1 MTTQTTVHS
10 SIPTSAQTTVHSSIP
25 TSAQA
30 SENSWQ
36 KKAILSV
43 AFLMATTSVGP
54 GFLTQTAVF
63 TNIYKIDMAFPVF
76 ASMFITFGI
85 VMNLWRIVGVSG
97 MRIQDIAN
105 KVAPG
110 MGYVVGILL
119 ALGAVAFNFGNV
131 SGAALGINVLTGVD
145 TTWGALF
152 TGVVGCLLFVVH
164 NASKRMDQMA
174 RYLGLFMIILIAYV
188 AMTSLPP
195 MGETLSAAVMPTD
208 IGSLLLPTLTIVG
221 GAVGGYYT
229 GAQRLVDIGLQGKDK
244 VPAIKTAA
252 WAGISIAVVIRILLF
267 LAVFGVIAT
276 GATLDSA
283 NPAADAFRQGAGEV
297 GYFIFGL
304 VLFVASITSVVGNSY
319 MAISLIKTLFP
330 IVARN
335 EKVWC
340 VGFIIITSLGTVTM
354 NMPILLL
361 MLAGLVNSII
371 LPIVLGM
378 MLVATRRKDIVGDY
392 KHPVYLTF
400 TGIAI
405 VVVMAASSMTNISN
419 FVSKFIG

>member
-1 MTTQTTVHS
+1 MTTQTS
-10 SIPTSAQTTVHSSIP
+10 SATINATAPIDN
-25 TSAQA
+25 
-30 SENSWQ
+30 EISWQ
-36 KKAILSV
+36 KKTILSV

-97 MRIQDIAN
+97 LRIQDIAN

-110 MGYVVGILL
+110 MGYFVGILL

-145 TTWGALF
+145 TMWGALF
-152 TGVVGCLLFVVH
+152 TGLIGSLLFVVH

-195 MGETLSAAVMPTD
+195 MGETLVAAVAPSD
-208 IGSLLLPTLTIVG
+208 FGNLLLPTLTIVG

-229 GAQRLVDIGLQGKDK
+229 GAQRLVDIGLQGKEN
-244 VPAIKTAA
+244 VPTIKTAA

-267 LAVFGVIAT
+267 LAIFGVISA
-276 GATLDSA
+276 GAVLDAS
-283 NPAADAFRQGAGEV
+283 NPAADAFRQGAGET

-330 IVARN
+330 VVARN
-335 EKVWC
+335 EKTWC
-340 VGFIIITSLGTVTM
+340 VGFILVTSLGTVTM

-371 LPIVLGM
+371 LPIVLGIV
-378 MLVATRRKDIVGDY
+378 LAATRRKDIIGEY
-392 KHPVYLTF
+392 KHPIYLTAI
-400 TGIAI
+400 GYLI
-405 VVVMAASSMTNISN
+405 VVVMAGASVTNIGN
-419 FVSKFIG
+419 FVAKFIG

>member
-1 MTTQTTVHS
+1 MQTNTLNTSNPTRHS
-10 SIPTSAQTTVHSSIP
+10 
-25 TSAQA
+25 
-30 SENSWQ
+30 NWQ
-36 KKAILSV
+36 NKAILSV

-63 TNIYKIDMAFPVF
+63 TNIYNVDMAFPVF

-85 VMNLWRIVGVSG
+85 VMNLWRIVAVSG
-97 MRIQDIAN
+97 LRIQDIAN

-110 MGYVVGILL
+110 MGYFIGILL

-131 SGAALGINVLTGVD
+131 SGSALGMNVLIGLD
-145 TTWGALF
+145 TTWGAIF
-152 TGVVGCLLFVVH
+152 TGVIGSLLFIVH

-174 RYLGLFMIILIAYV
+174 RYLGLLMIVLIAYV
-188 AMTSLPP
+188 ALTNLPP
-195 MGETLSAAVMPTD
+195 LAPTVIAAIAPSD
-208 IGSLLLPTLTIVG
+208 FSNLLLPTLTIVG

-229 GAQRLVDIGLQGKDK
+229 GAQRLIDVKLTGSENIHN
-244 VPAIKTAA
+244 VTKTA
-252 WAGISIAVVIRILLF
+252 WAGISIAVIIRILLF
-267 LAVFGVIAT
+267 CAVLGVITT
-276 GATLDSA
+276 GVTLDPS
-283 NPAADAFRQGAGEV
+283 NPAADAFRHGAGDI

-335 EKVWC
+335 EKSWC
-340 VGFIIITSLGTVTM
+340 VGFIILTTLGTVLM

-371 LPIVLGM
+371 LPIVLATV
-378 MLVATRRKDIVGDY
+378 LAATRKKDIVGDY
-392 KHPVYLTF
+392 KHPLYLT
-400 TGIAI
+400 TIGGII
-405 VVVMAASSMTNISN
+405 VIIMILASLSNISG
-419 FVSKFIG
+419 FVTKFIG

>member
-1 MTTQTTVHS
+1 MTT
-10 SIPTSAQTTVHSSIP
+10 QTTVHSSIP

-195 MGETLSAAVMPTD
+195 MGETMSAAVMPTD

-378 MLVATRRKDIVGDY
+378 ILVATRRKDIVGDY

>member
-1 MTTQTTVHS
+1 MTTM
-10 SIPTSAQTTVHSSIP
+10 TSAAPAATQNT
-25 TSAQA
+25 
-30 SENSWQ
+30 SWQ
-36 KKAILSV
+36 NKAILSV

-97 MRIQDIAN
+97 LRIQDIAN
-105 KVAPG
+105 RVAPG

-174 RYLGLFMIILIAYV
+174 RYLGLFMIVLIAYV

-195 MGETLSAAVMPTD
+195 MGETLQAAVLPTD
-208 IGSLLLPTLTIVG
+208 MSNLLLPTLTIVG

-229 GAQRLVDIGLQGKDK
+229 GAQRLVDVGLQGKDN
-244 VPAIKTAA
+244 VASIKKAA

-276 GATLDSA
+276 GAVLDTS

-330 IVARN
+330 VVARN
-335 EKVWC
+335 EKAWC

-361 MLAGLVNSII
+361 MLAGLINSII
-371 LPIVLGM
+371 LPVVLAM
-378 MLVATRRKDIVGDY
+378 VLAATRRKDIVGDY
-392 KHPVYLTF
+392 KHPMYLTV
-400 TGIAI
+400 TGVLI
-405 VVVMAASSMTNISN
+405 VVVMAAASLSNISN
-419 FVSKFIG
+419 FMTKFMG

>member
-1 MTTQTTVHS
+1 MTTQTTINSTALASV
-10 SIPTSAQTTVHSSIP
+10 
-25 TSAQA
+25 QA
-30 SENSWQ
+30 LENSWQ

-105 KVAPG
+105 KVAPR

-131 SGAALGINVLTGVD
+131 SGSALGINVLTGVD

-208 IGSLLLPTLTIVG
+208 VGSLLLPTLTIVG

-229 GAQRLVDIGLQGKDK
+229 GAQRLVDIGLQGKEN

-267 LAVFGVIAT
+267 MAVFGVIAT

-330 IVARN
+330 VVARN
-335 EKVWC
+335 EKAWC

-378 MLVATRRKDIVGDY
+378 VLVATRRKDIVGDY
-392 KHPVYLTF
+392 KHPAYLTL
-400 TGIAI
+400 TGVAI

-419 FVSKFIG
+419 FMAKFIG

>member
-1 MTTQTTVHS
+1 MTTQTTIQS
-10 SIPTSAQTTVHSSIP
+10 SIPTSIQS
-25 TSAQA
+25 

-131 SGAALGINVLTGVD
+131 SGSALGINVLTGVD

-229 GAQRLVDIGLQGKDK
+229 GAQRLVDIGLQGKEN

-267 LAVFGVIAT
+267 MAVFGVIAT
-276 GATLDSA
+276 GATLDST
-283 NPAADAFRQGAGEV
+283 NPAADAFRQGVGEV

-335 EKVWC
+335 EKAWC

-392 KHPVYLTF
+392 KHPAYLTL

-405 VVVMAASSMTNISN
+405 VVVMAASSVTNTSN
-419 FVSKFIG
+419 FMAKFIG

>member
-1 MTTQTTVHS
+1 MTLITSSNAPAATT
-10 SIPTSAQTTVHSSIP
+10 PRT
-25 TSAQA
+25 
-30 SENSWQ
+30 WQ
-36 KKAILSV
+36 QKAVLSV

-63 TNIYKIDMAFPVF
+63 TNIYKVDMAFPVL
-76 ASMFITFGI
+76 ASIFITFGI

-97 MRIQDIAN
+97 LRIQDIAN
-105 KVAPG
+105 RVAPG
-110 MGYVVGILL
+110 MGYVVGTLL

-131 SGAALGINVLTGVD
+131 SGAALGINVLTGID

-174 RYLGLFMIILIAYV
+174 RYLGLFMIVLIAYV

-195 MGETLSAAVMPTD
+195 MGETLTAAVMPGD
-208 IGSLLLPTLTIVG
+208 LGNLLLPTLTIVG

-229 GAQRLVDIGLQGKDK
+229 GAQRLVDIGLQGQENI
-244 VPAIKTAA
+244 PSIKKAA

-267 LAVFGVIAT
+267 LAIFGVIAT
-276 GATLDSA
+276 GAVLDKA
-283 NPAADAFRQGAGEV
+283 NPAADAFRQGAGQV

-330 IVARN
+330 VVARH
-335 EKVWC
+335 EKTWC
-340 VGFIIITSLGTVTM
+340 IAFIALTSLGTVTM
-354 NMPILLL
+354 NMPILML

-378 MLVATRRKDIVGDY
+378 ILAATRRKDIVGNY
-392 KHPVYLTF
+392 QHPIYLTVI
-400 TGIAI
+400 GAVI
-405 VVVMAASSMTNISN
+405 VLVMAVSSVANISN
-419 FVSKFIG
+419 FVTKFIG

>member
-1 MTTQTTVHS
+1 MTTQTSTITSQTIPNS
-10 SIPTSAQTTVHSSIP
+10 SA
-25 TSAQA
+25 
-30 SENSWQ
+30 SWQ
-36 KKAILSV
+36 TKAILSV

-63 TNIYKIDMAFPVF
+63 TNIYKMDMAFPVF

-97 MRIQDIAN
+97 LRIQDIAN

-110 MGYVVGILL
+110 MGYFVGILL

-131 SGAALGINVLTGVD
+131 SGAALGLNVLTGVD

-195 MGETLSAAVMPTD
+195 MGETMVAAVMPTD

-229 GAQRLVDIGLQGKDK
+229 GAQRLVDIGLQGEEQ
-244 VPAIKTAA
+244 VGAIKKAA

-276 GATLDSA
+276 GAVLDTA
-283 NPAADAFRQGAGEV
+283 NPAADAFRQGAGEL

-330 IVARN
+330 VVARN
-335 EKVWC
+335 EKAWC
-340 VGFIIITSLGTVTM
+340 VGFIVLTSLGTVTM

-378 MLVATRRKDIVGDY
+378 VLLATRRKDIVGDY
-392 KHPVYLTF
+392 QHPAYLT
-400 TGIAI
+400 AI
-405 VVVMAASSMTNISN
+405 GGLIVIVMAAASFSNIGN
-419 FVSKFIG
+419 FVAKFIG

>member
-1 MTTQTTVHS
+1 MTKMTS
-10 SIPTSAQTTVHSSIP
+10 AAPTSTQDT
-25 TSAQA
+25 
-30 SENSWQ
+30 SWQ
-36 KKAILSV
+36 NKAILSV

-85 VMNLWRIVGVSG
+85 VMNLWRIVGLSG
-97 MRIQDIAN
+97 LRIQDIAN
-105 KVAPG
+105 RVAPG

-131 SGAALGINVLTGVD
+131 SGAALGLNVLTGVD

-174 RYLGLFMIILIAYV
+174 RYLGLFMIVLIAYV

-195 MGETLSAAVMPTD
+195 MGETLKAAVIPTD
-208 IGSLLLPTLTIVG
+208 INNLLLPTLTIVG

-229 GAQRLVDIGLQGKDK
+229 GAQRLVDVGLQGKEN
-244 VPAIKTAA
+244 VGAIKKAA

-276 GATLDSA
+276 GAVLETS
-283 NPAADAFRQGAGEV
+283 NPAADAFRQGAGDV

-330 IVARN
+330 VVARN
-335 EKVWC
+335 EKAWC

-361 MLAGLVNSII
+361 MLAGLINSII
-371 LPIVLGM
+371 LPVVLAM
-378 MLVATRRKDIVGDY
+378 VLAATRRKDIVGNY
-392 KHPVYLTF
+392 KHPMYLTV
-400 TGIAI
+400 TGILI
-405 VVVMAASSMTNISN
+405 VVVMAAASLSNISN
-419 FVSKFIG
+419 FMTKFMG

>member
-1 MTTQTTVHS
+1 MTT
-10 SIPTSAQTTVHSSIP
+10 QTTVHSSIP

-164 NASKRMDQMA
+164 NASKRMDQMV

>member
-1 MTTQTTVHS
+1 MTT
-10 SIPTSAQTTVHSSIP
+10 QTTVHSSIP

-244 VPAIKTAA
+244 IPAIKTAA

>member
-1 MTTQTTVHS
+1 MTTQTTINS
-10 SIPTSAQTTVHSSIP
+10 TAPASI
-25 TSAQA
+25 QA

-131 SGAALGINVLTGVD
+131 SGSALGINVLTGVD

-152 TGVVGCLLFVVH
+152 TGVVSCLLFVVH
-164 NASKRMDQMA
+164 NASIRMDQMA

-208 IGSLLLPTLTIVG
+208 VGSLLLPTLTIVG

-229 GAQRLVDIGLQGKDK
+229 GAQRLVDIGLQGKDN

-267 LAVFGVIAT
+267 MAVFGVIAT

-335 EKVWC
+335 EKAWC

-378 MLVATRRKDIVGDY
+378 VLVATRRKDIVGDY
-392 KHPVYLTF
+392 KHPAYLTL

-405 VVVMAASSMTNISN
+405 VVVMAASSVTNTSN
-419 FVSKFIG
+419 FMTKFIG

>member
-10 SIPTSAQTTVHSSIP
+10 SIPTSAQ
-25 TSAQA
+25 A
-30 SENSWQ
+30 SEISWQ

-195 MGETLSAAVMPTD
+195 MGETLSAAVMLTD

-378 MLVATRRKDIVGDY
+378 MLVATRRKDIAGDY

>member
-1 MTTQTTVHS
+1 MTTQTT
-10 SIPTSAQTTVHSSIP
+10 SAPASNDSQT
-25 TSAQA
+25 
-30 SENSWQ
+30 SWQ
-36 KKAILSV
+36 SKAILSV

-63 TNIYKIDMAFPVF
+63 TNIYKVDMAFPVF

-97 MRIQDIAN
+97 LRIQDIAN

-110 MGYVVGILL
+110 MGYAVGILL

-152 TGVVGCLLFVVH
+152 TGLVGSLLFVVH

-195 MGETLSAAVMPTD
+195 MGKTLTAAVMPSD
-208 IGSLLLPTLTIVG
+208 FSSLLLPTLTIVG

-229 GAQRLVDIGLQGKDK
+229 GAQRLVDIGLQGKENI
-244 VPAIKTAA
+244 PSIKTAA

-267 LAVFGVIAT
+267 LAVFGVISA
-276 GATLDSA
+276 GAVLDSS
-283 NPAADAFRQGAGEV
+283 NPAADAFRQGAGET

-330 IVARN
+330 TVARN
-335 EKVWC
+335 EKAWC
-340 VGFIIITSLGTVTM
+340 VAFILVTSLGTVTM

-378 MLVATRRKDIVGDY
+378 VLAATRRKDIIGDY
-392 KHPVYLTF
+392 KHPMYLTAIGV
-400 TGIAI
+400 TI
-405 VVVMAASSMTNISN
+405 VVVMAASSVTNIGN
-419 FVSKFIG
+419 FVSKFMG

>member
-1 MTTQTTVHS
+1 MTT
-10 SIPTSAQTTVHSSIP
+10 QTTVHSSIP

-110 MGYVVGILL
+110 IGYVVGILL

>member
-1 MTTQTTVHS
+1 MTTM
-10 SIPTSAQTTVHSSIP
+10 TSAAPAATQNT
-25 TSAQA
+25 
-30 SENSWQ
+30 SWQ
-36 KKAILSV
+36 NKAILSV

-97 MRIQDIAN
+97 LRIQDIAN
-105 KVAPG
+105 RVAPG

-174 RYLGLFMIILIAYV
+174 RYLGLFMIVLIAYV

-195 MGETLSAAVMPTD
+195 MGETLQAAVLPTD
-208 IGSLLLPTLTIVG
+208 MSNLLLPTLTIVG

-229 GAQRLVDIGLQGKDK
+229 GAQRLVDVGLQGKDN
-244 VPAIKTAA
+244 VASIKKAA

-276 GATLDSA
+276 GAVLDTS

-330 IVARN
+330 VVARN
-335 EKVWC
+335 EKAWC

-361 MLAGLVNSII
+361 MLAGLINSII
-371 LPIVLGM
+371 LPVVLAM
-378 MLVATRRKDIVGDY
+378 VLAATRRKDIVGDY
-392 KHPVYLTF
+392 KHPMYLTV
-400 TGIAI
+400 TGVLI
-405 VVVMAASSMTNISN
+405 VVVMAAASLSNISN
-419 FVSKFIG
+419 FVTKFMG

>member
-1 MTTQTTVHS
+1 MTTM
-10 SIPTSAQTTVHSSIP
+10 TSAAPAATQNT
-25 TSAQA
+25 
-30 SENSWQ
+30 SWQ
-36 KKAILSV
+36 NKAILSV

-97 MRIQDIAN
+97 LRIQDIAN
-105 KVAPG
+105 RVAPG

-174 RYLGLFMIILIAYV
+174 RYLGLFMIVLIAYV

-195 MGETLSAAVMPTD
+195 MGETLQAAVLPTD
-208 IGSLLLPTLTIVG
+208 MSNLLLPTLTIVG

-229 GAQRLVDIGLQGKDK
+229 GAQRLVDVGLQGKDN
-244 VPAIKTAA
+244 VTSIKKAA

-276 GATLDSA
+276 GAVLDTS

-330 IVARN
+330 VVARN
-335 EKVWC
+335 EKAWC

-361 MLAGLVNSII
+361 MLAGLINSII
-371 LPIVLGM
+371 LPVVLAM
-378 MLVATRRKDIVGDY
+378 VLTATRRKDIVGDY
-392 KHPVYLTF
+392 KHPMYLTV
-400 TGIAI
+400 TGVLI
-405 VVVMAASSMTNISN
+405 VVVMAAASLSNISN
-419 FVSKFIG
+419 FMTKFMG

>member
-1 MTTQTTVHS
+1 MTT
-10 SIPTSAQTTVHSSIP
+10 QTTVHSSIP

-400 TGIAI
+400 TGIVI

>member
-1 MTTQTTVHS
+1 MTT
-10 SIPTSAQTTVHSSIP
+10 QTTVHSSIP

-131 SGAALGINVLTGVD
+131 SGAALGINVLTGGD
-145 TTWGALF
+145 TPWGALF

-195 MGETLSAAVMPTD
+195 MGETMSAAVMPTD

-252 WAGISIAVVIRILLF
+252 WVGISIAVVIRILLF

>member
-1 MTTQTTVHS
+1 MTTQTTIQS
-10 SIPTSAQTTVHSSIP
+10 SIPTSIQS
-25 TSAQA
+25 

-131 SGAALGINVLTGVD
+131 SASALGIDVLTGVD

-164 NASKRMDQMA
+164 NASKRMDEMA

-229 GAQRLVDIGLQGKDK
+229 GAQRLVDIGLQGKEN

-267 LAVFGVIAT
+267 MAVFGVIAT
-276 GATLDSA
+276 GVTLDST
-283 NPAADAFRQGAGEV
+283 NPAADAFRQGVGEV

-335 EKVWC
+335 EKAWC

-392 KHPVYLTF
+392 KHPAYLTL

-405 VVVMAASSMTNISN
+405 VVVMAASSVTNTSN
-419 FVSKFIG
+419 FMAKFIG

>member
-1 MTTQTTVHS
+1 MTTM
-10 SIPTSAQTTVHSSIP
+10 TSAAPAATQNT
-25 TSAQA
+25 
-30 SENSWQ
+30 SWQ
-36 KKAILSV
+36 NKAILSV

-97 MRIQDIAN
+97 LRIQDIAN
-105 KVAPG
+105 RVAPG

-164 NASKRMDQMA
+164 NASKHMDQMA
-174 RYLGLFMIILIAYV
+174 RYLGLFMIVLIAYV

-195 MGETLSAAVMPTD
+195 MGETLQAAVLPTD
-208 IGSLLLPTLTIVG
+208 MSNLLLPTLTIVG

-229 GAQRLVDIGLQGKDK
+229 GAQRLVDVGLQGKDN
-244 VPAIKTAA
+244 VASIKKAA

-276 GATLDSA
+276 GAVLDTS
-283 NPAADAFRQGAGEV
+283 NPAADAFRQGAGEM

-330 IVARN
+330 VVARN
-335 EKVWC
+335 EKAWC

-361 MLAGLVNSII
+361 MLAGLINSII
-371 LPIVLGM
+371 LPVVLAM
-378 MLVATRRKDIVGDY
+378 VLAATRRKDIVGDY
-392 KHPVYLTF
+392 KHPMYLTV
-400 TGIAI
+400 TGVLI
-405 VVVMAASSMTNISN
+405 VVVMSAASLSNISN
-419 FVSKFIG
+419 FMTKFMG

>member
-1 MTTQTTVHS
+1 MTT
-10 SIPTSAQTTVHSSIP
+10 QTTVHSSIP

-85 VMNLWRIVGVSG
+85 VMNLWRIAGVSG

-195 MGETLSAAVMPTD
+195 MGETMSAAVMPTD

>member
-1 MTTQTTVHS
+1 MQTNTLTTN
-10 SIPTSAQTTVHSSIP
+10 TSP
-25 TSAQA
+25 R
-30 SENSWQ
+30 NNNWQ
-36 KKAILSV
+36 NKAILSV

-63 TNIYKIDMAFPVF
+63 TNIYNIDMAFPVF

-97 MRIQDIAN
+97 LRIQDIAN

-110 MGYVVGILL
+110 MGYFIGILL

-131 SGAALGINVLTGVD
+131 SGSALGMNVLTGLD
-145 TTWGALF
+145 TTWGAIF
-152 TGVVGCLLFVVH
+152 TGMIGSLLFIIH

-174 RYLGLFMIILIAYV
+174 RYLGLLMIILIAYV
-188 AMTSLPP
+188 ALTNLPP
-195 MGETLSAAVMPTD
+195 FAPTILAAVAPSD
-208 IGSLLLPTLTIVG
+208 FSNLLLPTLTIVG

-229 GAQRLVDIGLQGKDK
+229 GAQRLIDVNLQGIENTKIVTK
-244 VPAIKTAA
+244 AA
-252 WAGISIAVVIRILLF
+252 WAGISIAVIIRVLLF
-267 LAVFGVIAT
+267 CAILGIITTGV
-276 GATLDSA
+276 TLDPA
-283 NPAADAFRQGAGEV
+283 NPAADAFRHGAGDI

-330 IVARN
+330 VVARN
-335 EKVWC
+335 EKAWC
-340 VGFIIITSLGTVTM
+340 VGFIIFTTLGTVLM

-371 LPIVLGM
+371 LPIVLAT
-378 MLVATRRKDIVGDY
+378 MLAATRQKNIVGDY
-392 KHPVYLTF
+392 KHPLYLTVI
-400 TGIAI
+400 GITI
-405 VVVMAASSMTNISN
+405 VIVMSLASLSNISS
-419 FVSKFIG
+419 FISKFMG

>member
-10 SIPTSAQTTVHSSIP
+10 SIPTSAQ
-25 TSAQA
+25 A
-30 SENSWQ
+30 SEISWQ

-174 RYLGLFMIILIAYV
+174 CYLGLFMIILIAYV

>member
-1 MTTQTTVHS
+1 MTT
-10 SIPTSAQTTVHSSIP
+10 QTTVHSSIP

-30 SENSWQ
+30 SENRWQ

>member
-1 MTTQTTVHS
+1 MTTM
-10 SIPTSAQTTVHSSIP
+10 TSAAPAATQNT
-25 TSAQA
+25 
-30 SENSWQ
+30 SWQ
-36 KKAILSV
+36 NKAILSV

-97 MRIQDIAN
+97 LRIQDIAN
-105 KVAPG
+105 RVAPG

-174 RYLGLFMIILIAYV
+174 RYLGLFMIVLIAYV

-195 MGETLSAAVMPTD
+195 MGETLKAAVLPAEMNN
-208 IGSLLLPTLTIVG
+208 LLLPTLTIVG

-229 GAQRLVDIGLQGKDK
+229 GAQRLVDVGLQGKDN
-244 VPAIKTAA
+244 VASIKKAA

-276 GATLDSA
+276 GAVLDTS

-330 IVARN
+330 MVARN
-335 EKVWC
+335 EKAWC

-361 MLAGLVNSII
+361 MLAGLINSII
-371 LPIVLGM
+371 LPVVLAM
-378 MLVATRRKDIVGDY
+378 VLAATRRKDIVGDY
-392 KHPVYLTF
+392 KHPMYLTV
-400 TGIAI
+400 TGVLI
-405 VVVMAASSMTNISN
+405 VVVMAAASLSNISN
-419 FVSKFIG
+419 FMAKFMA

>member
-1 MTTQTTVHS
+1 MTIKNTINS
-10 SIPTSAQTTVHSSIP
+10 SISTSM
-25 TSAQA
+25 QA
-30 SENSWQ
+30 PENKWQ

-76 ASMFITFGI
+76 ISMFITFGI

-97 MRIQDIAN
+97 MHIQDIAN
-105 KVAPG
+105 KVTPG

-131 SGAALGINVLTGVD
+131 SGSALGINVLTGVD

-164 NASKRMDQMA
+164 NASKRIDQMA

-195 MGETLSAAVMPTD
+195 IGETLSAAVMP
-208 IGSLLLPTLTIVG
+208 GNLGNLLLPTLTIVV

-229 GAQRLVDIGLQGKDK
+229 GAQRLVDTGLQGKENIS
-244 VPAIKTAA
+244 AIKTAA
-252 WAGISIAVVIRILLF
+252 WTGISIAVIIRILLF

-276 GATLDSA
+276 GATLDST
-283 NPAADAFRQGAGEV
+283 NPAADAFRQGAGDA

-330 IVARN
+330 VVAHN
-335 EKVWC
+335 EKAWC

-378 MLVATRRKDIVGDY
+378 MLMATRRKDIVGDY
-392 KHPVYLTF
+392 KHPFYLTLM
-400 TGIAI
+400 GITI

-419 FVSKFIG
+419 FMANFIG

>member
-1 MTTQTTVHS
+1 MTVSTSTTN
-10 SIPTSAQTTVHSSIP
+10 TVSNAHLSQP
-25 TSAQA
+25 A
-30 SENSWQ
+30 SWQ
-36 KKAILSV
+36 NKAILSV

-63 TNIYKIDMAFPVF
+63 TNIYKMDMAFPVF

-97 MRIQDIAN
+97 LRIQDIAN
-105 KVAPG
+105 KMAPG
-110 MGYVVGILL
+110 MGYFIGILL

-131 SGAALGINVLTGVD
+131 SGSALGINVLTGVD

-152 TGVVGCLLFVVH
+152 TGAIGCLLFVVH

-174 RYLGLFMIILIAYV
+174 RYLGLFMVVLIAYV

-195 MGETLSAAVMPTD
+195 LGETMVAAVMPTD
-208 IGSLLLPTLTIVG
+208 MGSLLLPTLTIVG

-229 GAQRLVDIGLQGKDK
+229 GAQRLVDIGLQGEEQ
-244 VPAIKTAA
+244 VGAIKKAA

-276 GATLDSA
+276 GAVLDGA
-283 NPAADAFRQGAGEV
+283 NPAADAFRHGAGEV

-330 IVARN
+330 VVARN
-335 EKVWC
+335 EKAWC
-340 VGFIIITSLGTVTM
+340 VGFIVLTSLGTVFM
-354 NMPILLL
+354 NMPLLLL

-371 LPIVLGM
+371 LPIVLGTV
-378 MLVATRRKDIVGDY
+378 LAATRRKDIVGDY
-392 KHPVYLTF
+392 QHPVYLTAI
-400 TGIAI
+400 GAVI
-405 VVVMAASSMTNISN
+405 VVVMAAASFSNIGN
-419 FVSKFIG
+419 FMGKFIG

>member
-1 MTTQTTVHS
+1 MTTQTTINS
-10 SIPTSAQTTVHSSIP
+10 TAPTSI
-25 TSAQA
+25 QA

-63 TNIYKIDMAFPVF
+63 SNIYKIDMAFPVF

-105 KVAPG
+105 KVTPG

-131 SGAALGINVLTGVD
+131 SGSALGINVLTGVD

-229 GAQRLVDIGLQGKDK
+229 GAQRLVDIGLQGKEN

-267 LAVFGVIAT
+267 MAVFGVIAT

-283 NPAADAFRQGAGEV
+283 NPAADAFRQGAGEA

-335 EKVWC
+335 EKAWC

-378 MLVATRRKDIVGDY
+378 VLVATRRKDIVGDY
-392 KHPVYLTF
+392 KHPAYLTL
-400 TGIAI
+400 TGVAI
-405 VVVMAASSMTNISN
+405 VVVMAASSVTNISN
-419 FVSKFIG
+419 FMTKFIG

>member
-1 MTTQTTVHS
+1 MTTM
-10 SIPTSAQTTVHSSIP
+10 TSAAPAATQNT
-25 TSAQA
+25 
-30 SENSWQ
+30 SWQ
-36 KKAILSV
+36 NKAILSV

-97 MRIQDIAN
+97 LRIQDIAN
-105 KVAPG
+105 RVAPG

-174 RYLGLFMIILIAYV
+174 RYLGFFMIVLIAYV

-195 MGETLSAAVMPTD
+195 MGQTLQAAVLPADM
-208 IGSLLLPTLTIVG
+208 SNLLLPTLTIVG

-229 GAQRLVDIGLQGKDK
+229 GAQRLVDVGLQGKDN
-244 VPAIKTAA
+244 VASIKKAA

-276 GATLDSA
+276 GAVLDTS

-330 IVARN
+330 VVARN
-335 EKVWC
+335 EKAWC

-361 MLAGLVNSII
+361 MLAGLINSII
-371 LPIVLGM
+371 LPVVLAM
-378 MLVATRRKDIVGDY
+378 VLAATRRKDIVGDY
-392 KHPVYLTF
+392 KHPMYLTV
-400 TGIAI
+400 TGLLI
-405 VVVMAASSMTNISN
+405 VVVMAAASLSNISN
-419 FVSKFIG
+419 FMTKFMG

>member
-1 MTTQTTVHS
+1 MTTM
-10 SIPTSAQTTVHSSIP
+10 TSAAPAATQNT
-25 TSAQA
+25 
-30 SENSWQ
+30 SWQ
-36 KKAILSV
+36 NKAILSV

-97 MRIQDIAN
+97 LRIQDIAN
-105 KVAPG
+105 RVAPG

-174 RYLGLFMIILIAYV
+174 RYLGLFMIVLIAYV

-195 MGETLSAAVMPTD
+195 MGQTLQAAVLPADM
-208 IGSLLLPTLTIVG
+208 SNLLLPTLTIVG

-229 GAQRLVDIGLQGKDK
+229 GAQRLVDVGLQGKDN
-244 VPAIKTAA
+244 VASIKKAA

-276 GATLDSA
+276 GAVLDTS

-330 IVARN
+330 VVARN
-335 EKVWC
+335 EKAWC

-361 MLAGLVNSII
+361 MLAGLINSII
-371 LPIVLGM
+371 LPVVLAM
-378 MLVATRRKDIVGDY
+378 ILAATRRKDIVGDY
-392 KHPVYLTF
+392 KHPMYLTV
-400 TGIAI
+400 TGVLI
-405 VVVMAASSMTNISN
+405 VVVMAAASLSNISN
-419 FVSKFIG
+419 FMTKFIG

>member
-1 MTTQTTVHS
+1 MTTQTT
-10 SIPTSAQTTVHSSIP
+10 SAPASNDSQT
-25 TSAQA
+25 
-30 SENSWQ
+30 SWQ
-36 KKAILSV
+36 SKAILSV

-63 TNIYKIDMAFPVF
+63 TNIYKVDMAFPVF

-97 MRIQDIAN
+97 LRIQDIAN

-110 MGYVVGILL
+110 MGYAVGILL

-131 SGAALGINVLTGVD
+131 SGAALGINVLTGID

-152 TGVVGCLLFVVH
+152 TGLVGSLLFVVH

-195 MGETLSAAVMPTD
+195 MGETLTAAVMPSD
-208 IGSLLLPTLTIVG
+208 FSSLLLPTLTIVG

-229 GAQRLVDIGLQGKDK
+229 GAQRLVDIGLQGKENI
-244 VPAIKTAA
+244 PSIKTAA

-267 LAVFGVIAT
+267 LAVFGVISA
-276 GATLDSA
+276 GAVLDSS
-283 NPAADAFRQGAGEV
+283 NPAADAFRQGAGET

-330 IVARN
+330 TVARN
-335 EKVWC
+335 EKAWC
-340 VGFIIITSLGTVTM
+340 VAFILVTSLGTVTM

-378 MLVATRRKDIVGDY
+378 VLAATRRKDIIGDY
-392 KHPVYLTF
+392 KHPMYLTAIGV
-400 TGIAI
+400 TI
-405 VVVMAASSMTNISN
+405 VVVMAASSVTNIGN
-419 FVSKFIG
+419 FASKFMG

>member
-1 MTTQTTVHS
+1 MTTSTTTAIPSSESQT
-10 SIPTSAQTTVHSSIP
+10 A
-25 TSAQA
+25 
-30 SENSWQ
+30 SWQ
-36 KKAILSV
+36 SKAIMSV

-63 TNIYKIDMAFPVF
+63 TNLYKIDMAFPVLIS
-76 ASMFITFGI
+76 AFITFGI
-85 VMNLWRIVGVSG
+85 VMNIWRIVGVSG
-97 MRIQDIAN
+97 LRIQDIAN

-110 MGYVVGILL
+110 LGYVVGILL

-131 SGAALGINVLTGVD
+131 SGSALGINVLTGVD

-152 TGVVGCLLFVVH
+152 TGGLGCLLFVLH

-195 MGETLSAAVMPTD
+195 MVQTLIAAVAPSDM
-208 IGSLLLPTLTIVG
+208 SNLLLPTLTIVG

-229 GAQRLVDIGLQGKDK
+229 GAQRLVDIGLQGQNNVDN
-244 VPAIKTAA
+244 IKKAA
-252 WAGISIAVVIRILLF
+252 WAGISIAVVIRVLLF
-267 LAVFGVIAT
+267 LAIFGVIAT
-276 GATLDSA
+276 GAVLDKA
-283 NPAADAFRQGAGEV
+283 NPAADAFRHGAGDV

-330 IVARN
+330 VVARN
-335 EKVWC
+335 EKLWC
-340 VGFIIITSLGTVTM
+340 VGFIIITSLGTVMM

-371 LPIVLGM
+371 LPIVLGSV
-378 MLVATRRKDIVGDY
+378 LAATRRKDIVGDY
-392 KHPVYLTF
+392 KHPILLTAI
-400 TGIAI
+400 GALI
-405 VVVMAASSMTNISN
+405 VVVMAFASYTNILN
-419 FVSKFIG
+419 FMTKFLG